1 MTVNDLSS
9 GQASLPTPNSTKSF
23 WHSEPSKTL
32 LGHRTTSS
40 LPTKADIV
48 IVGSGISGA
57 SAAYHLNQEG
67 NGKDLNIVMLE
78 AREACWGATGRNG
91 GHCQPMIYASA
102 PEIGK
107 FELRNYGAIKALIAK
122 KNIPCEWKTLSGCH
136 AYMTE
141 SMFQIAVEEIKK
153 LKKNEPELGEQVT
166 IVTKEST
173 NPSLEDLRIPAA
185 KGAAIQEKA
194 ASLWPYK
201 FVSWILE
208 SLISSDF
215 LNLQT
220 NTPVTNLQK
229 VDDGWI
235 IHTPRGMLATKKVL
249 LTTNAYTSHL
259 LPKFSDLIV
268 PVRGE
273 MSSLI
278 PPKSMKPA
286 SITNQPLKHSYV
298 FVGHGT
304 QNINQDDYLVQR
316 PFTSAGGSGELM
328 FGGGRS
334 YASQAG
340 VGVSD
345 DSSID
350 PPAAAYL
357 RRELNVV
364 LDLQHDDK
372 ELEASYE
379 WSGIMGY
386 SRDEH
391 PWVGEVSED
400 LGLGG
405 GKGLFV
411 SGGFTG
417 HGMPN
422 TWLSAKA
429 AVGLMMGNN
438 EVDLP
443 SSYYLTKERLER
455 ARALN
460 EVAIADAKA

>member
-1 MTVNDLSS
+1 
-9 GQASLPTPNSTKSF
+9 
-23 WHSEPSKTL
+23 
-32 LGHRTTSS
+32 
-40 LPTKADIV
+40 
-48 IVGSGISGA
+48 
-57 SAAYHLNQEG
+57 
-67 NGKDLNIVMLE
+67 
-78 AREACWGATGRNG
+78 
-91 GHCQPMIYASA
+91 MIYASA

-107 FELRNYGAIKALIAK
+107 FELRNYEAIKSLIAK
-122 KNIPCEWKTLSGCH
+122 ENIPCEWKTLSGCH
-136 AYMTE
+136 AYMAE
-141 SMFQIAVEEIKK
+141 SMFKIAVEEIED
-153 LKKNEPELGEQVT
+153 LKKVEPKLGEQVT
-166 IVTKEST
+166 IITKKST
-173 NPSLEDLRIPAA
+173 NPSLEDLRIPNA
-185 KGAAIQEKA
+185 KGAAIQAKA

-208 SLISSDF
+208 SLISSGS

-316 PFTSAGGSGELM
+316 PFTSSGKAGELM

-334 YASQAG
+334 YASKAG

-372 ELEASYE
+372 ELKASYE

-391 PWVGEVSED
+391 PWVGELSEE

-429 AVGLMMGNN
+429 AVGLMMGKKD
-438 EVDLP
+438 VDLP
-443 SSYYLTKERLER
+443 TSYHLTKERLER
-455 ARALN
+455 ARAFD
-460 EVAIADAKA
+460 EVAVADAKA